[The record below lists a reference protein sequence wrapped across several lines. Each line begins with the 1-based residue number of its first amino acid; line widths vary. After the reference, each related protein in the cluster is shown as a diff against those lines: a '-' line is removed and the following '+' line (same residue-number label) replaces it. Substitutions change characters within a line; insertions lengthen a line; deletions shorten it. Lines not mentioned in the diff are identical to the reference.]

1 MKNFI
6 LFILLCSLFSS
17 SIWAQNDTKTDA
29 KDLDITKNESF
40 QHNLKDDFFTSLDY
54 MVKGSYMQFQGT
66 SNWIILG
73 ATFAFMIPYWNSD
86 KRISKEISGRPDH
99 GYEKVISNVG
109 IVANFPI
116 IPAFTYWVGR
126 TNHDEKMIK
135 YSQEYFAAL
144 NIALIEASLISF
156 VPLHP
161 RPTEKENLT
170 FWEKNF
176 RYESSFPSG
185 HTVGW
190 SVMAFKT
197 FQYYG
202 PLPAL
207 APAGLAYIAS
217 MERVKTDKHYVT
229 DVIGSSVLALL
240 ASEGT
245 RLAGKNK
252 DNHPAYKWIF
262 EHEVKVGFL
271 SDGPNYIATVGASF

>member
-1 MKNFI
+1 M
-6 LFILLCSLFSS
+6 SVFSHS
-17 SIWAQNDTKTDA
+17 ACGQDQKLDTGE
-29 KDLDITKNESF
+29 LNITKNESF

-54 MVKGSYMQFQGT
+54 LKRASYLQFQGT

-73 ATFAFMIPYWNSD
+73 GTVAVMIPLWNSD
-86 KRISKEISGRPDH
+86 KKISKNQSAKKDY
-99 GYEKVISNVG
+99 GYEKVVADVG
-109 IVANFPI
+109 ILANFPVV
-116 IPAFTYWVGR
+116 PALAYYVGR
-126 TNHDEKMIK
+126 SNQDEKMIK

-144 NIALIEASLISF
+144 NLALIEAAVISF
-156 VPLHP
+156 VPMHP

-190 SVMAFKT
+190 SVMTFKT

-202 PLPAL
+202 PIYA
-207 APAGLAYIAS
+207 AVPAGLAYISS

-229 DVIGSSVLALL
+229 DVIGSSIVALL

-245 RLAGKNK
+245 RMAGANK
-252 DNHPAYKWIF
+252 DNHKIYKWIF
-262 EHEVKVGFL
+262 EHDLKVGFL
-271 SDGPNYIATVGASF
+271 SDRQNYIATLCGTF